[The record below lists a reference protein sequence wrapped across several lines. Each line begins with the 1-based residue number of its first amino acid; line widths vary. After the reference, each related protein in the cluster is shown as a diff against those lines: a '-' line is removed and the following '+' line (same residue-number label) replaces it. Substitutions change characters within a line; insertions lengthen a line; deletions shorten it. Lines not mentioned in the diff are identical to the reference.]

1 MKILSLKNPEHPEKK
16 KKKKQEKKRKH
27 TILVQNTIE
36 NDKGEI
42 SIQNRYQIGEFTWQ
56 FNGK

>member
-1 MKILSLKNPEHPEKK
+1 LNVLFFFSKSITNRKKKK

-42 SIQNRYQIGEFTWQ
+42 SIQNRYQIGEFT
-56 FNGK
+56 

>member
-1 MKILSLKNPEHPEKK
+1 MKILSLKNPEHPV

-42 SIQNRYQIGEFTWQ
+42 SIQNRYQIGEFT
-56 FNGK
+56 

>member
-1 MKILSLKNPEHPEKK
+1 MKILSLKNPEHPVKK
-16 KKKKQEKKRKH
+16 KEEKKRKH

-42 SIQNRYQIGEFTWQ
+42 SIQNRYQIGEFT
-56 FNGK
+56 